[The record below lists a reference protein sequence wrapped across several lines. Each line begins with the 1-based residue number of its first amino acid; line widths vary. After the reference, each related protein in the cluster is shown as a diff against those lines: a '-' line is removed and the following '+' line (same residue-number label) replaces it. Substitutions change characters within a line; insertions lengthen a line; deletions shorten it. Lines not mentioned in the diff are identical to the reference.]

1 MRVAE
6 LAERLQVPYRDVRYV
21 LEQGI
26 LPRGVEESPG
36 RGEHR
41 ELSLPQAYWLA
52 IVLLLK
58 QFGMR
63 TPGAG
68 EFADLTRDTVRWY
81 TQNLG
86 YEHSFQPFIG
96 QFETEYE
103 WYVEIGDMKYFRV
116 VSSVDDNMNNEIV
129 WPWSDLTKR
138 KIVNSPKPL
147 VVLRLDLTR
156 LARLMTA

>member
-6 LAERLQVPYRDVRYV
+6 LAERLQVSYRDVRYV

-26 LPRGVEESPG
+26 LPRGVVKSPG

-41 ELSLPQAYWLA
+41 DLSNEQAFWLA

-58 QFGMR
+58 RIGLQ
-63 TPGAG
+63 TPIAG
-68 EFADLTRDTVRWY
+68 EIADLTRDSVRWF

-86 YEHSFQPFIG
+86 AEHTFQPFTG
-96 QFETEYE
+96 QFETENE
-103 WYVEIGDMKYFRV
+103 WSVEIGDRQYYRI
-116 VSSVDDNMNNEIV
+116 VSTADHGFGGPNA
-129 WPWSDLTKR
+129 WPWTDLRKR
-138 KIVNSPKPL
+138 REAKNATPL
-147 VVLRLDLTR
+147 VVVRLDLAR